1 MKEQEASDSFLC
13 NLKSMKS
20 NLDIYDFGNFPCY
33 LPSYRGRSIKLRS
46 EKSPIHKKFGP
57 PWNCLDKQPGVGRD

>member
-20 NLDIYDFGNFPCY
+20 NLDIYRISEIFPVTY
-33 LPSYRGRSIKLRS
+33 HPTGAGKSI
-46 EKSPIHKKFGP
+46 
-57 PWNCLDKQPGVGRD
+57 